1 MLKRIQCAL
10 LTTGAT
16 LVAGVF
22 MFVDMGAGNAA
33 AAAMVPDA
41 TAASDALEATVK
53 FTPPGPSFKAGDAL
67 SGKTIYAI
75 VSGESAA
82 FVQEFIK
89 GMRDGA
95 AVLGANVEVQDSG
108 YDPTKASEL
117 IDKGVALGAAVIV
130 TQSVD
135 SSAVAASLKG
145 AKTANIPVIEATSRD
160 AGAAGADLEALGV
173 KAISSFCYTCAG
185 KQMAD
190 FAVSSTNGNVNALL
204 YNVPGIVVSER
215 MVKGF
220 TDELA
225 HLCPSCSVKL
235 VDAPA
240 ANWETNLA
248 SLTTSNLQT
257 NPNINIL
264 VPVFDAMVGMIEPAI
279 ASSGL
284 KGVSIVTYNA
294 TAPALGML
302 AAGKL
307 VTGDVG
313 GSPYWLGW
321 ATVDQAVRL
330 ATGNK
335 PVADVAVPHRLFDAK
350 NVKQINL
357 AKPQQSWY
365 GSFDLA
371 AQYKALWG
379 K

>member
-1 MLKRIQCAL
+1 MLVGCRQGILAAGAFAAL
-10 LTTGAT
+10 AVGA
-16 LVAGVF
+16 LIGSGGAWAAG
-22 MFVDMGAGNAA
+22 GSTA
-33 AAAMVPDA
+33 DA
-41 TAASDALEATVK
+41 VAASDALEAAVK
-53 FTPPGPSFKAGDAL
+53 FTAPGPAFKAGDAL
-67 SGKTIYAI
+67 AGKTVYAI
-75 VSGESAA
+75 VSGENAA

-89 GMRDGA
+89 GLKDGA
-95 AVLGANVEVQDSG
+95 AVLGAKVEVQDSG

-117 IDKGVALGAAVIV
+117 IDKGVALGAKVIV

-135 SSAVAASLKG
+135 SSAVAASLGG
-145 AKTANIPVIEATSRD
+145 AKKAGIPVVEATSHD
-160 AGAAGADLEALGV
+160 AAAPGADLEKLGV
-173 KAISSFCYTCAG
+173 SAISSFCYTCAG

-190 FAVSSTNGNVNALL
+190 YAVASTGGKVNALL

-220 TDELA
+220 QDELA
-225 HLCPSCSVKL
+225 RVCATCTVTV

-248 SLTTSNLQT
+248 SLTTSNVQT
-257 NPNINIL
+257 HPNINIL
-264 VPVFDAMVGMIEPAI
+264 VPVFDAMVGLIEPAI
-279 ASSGL
+279 ASSGI

-294 TAPALGML
+294 TAPALGLM

-321 ATVDQAVRL
+321 ATMDQAARL
-330 ATGNK
+330 ASGGK
-335 PVADVAVPHRLFDAK
+335 PVDDVAVPHRLFDAK
-350 NVKQINL
+350 NVKEL
-357 AKPQQSWY
+357 DLKAAQQSWY
-365 GSFDLA
+365 GSFDLP

>member
-1 MLKRIQCAL
+1 MLKRAQHAF

-16 LVAGVF
+16 LAAGAFLLLVNE
-22 MFVDMGAGNAA
+22 ASNAEN
-33 AAAMVPDA
+33 MVSEA
-41 TAASDALEATVK
+41 TAASKALEAPVN
-53 FTPPGPSFKAGDAL
+53 FTPPGPKFNAGNAL

-89 GMRDGA
+89 GMKDGA

-117 IDKGVALGAAVIV
+117 IDKGVALGAKVIV

-145 AKTANIPVIEATSRD
+145 AKSANIPVIEATSRD
-160 AGAAGADLEALGV
+160 AGPPGAEMEALGV
-173 KAISSFCYTCAG
+173 KAISSFCYSCAG
-185 KQMAD
+185 RQMAD

-220 TDELA
+220 TDELTR
-225 HLCPSCSVKL
+225 LCPSCIVKV

-294 TAPALGML
+294 TAPALAML
-302 AAGKL
+302 AAGEL

-321 ATVDQAVRL
+321 ATIDQAARL
-330 ATGNK
+330 ASGNH
-335 PVADVAVPHRLFDAK
+335 AADDVAVPHRLFDAK
-350 NVKQINL
+350 NIKQINL
-357 AKPQQSWY
+357 SAPQQSWY
-365 GSFDLA
+365 GSFDLS
-371 AQYKALWG
+371 AQYKGLWG

>member
-1 MLKRIQCAL
+1 L
-10 LTTGAT
+10 LA
-16 LVAGVF
+16 AGVTLA
-22 MFVDMGAGNAA
+22 VGAFLSLDVGTTKAVAA
-33 AAAMVPDA
+33 SMVPEA
-41 TAASDALEATVK
+41 TAASDALEAPVT
-53 FTPPGPSFKAGDAL
+53 FTSPGPSFKAGDTL

-89 GMRDGA
+89 GMKDGA
-95 AVLGANVEVQDSG
+95 TVLGANVEVQDSG

-160 AGAAGADLEALGV
+160 AGAAGAGLEALGV
-173 KAISSFCYTCAG
+173 KAVSSFCYTCAG
-185 KQMAD
+185 TQMAD
-190 FAVSSTNGNVNALL
+190 FAVSNTNGNVNALL

-225 HLCPSCSVKL
+225 HVCPSCTVKV

-264 VPVFDAMVGMIEPAI
+264 VPVFDAMVGLIEPAI

-321 ATVDQAVRL
+321 ATIDQAARL
-330 ATGNK
+330 ASGNK

-357 AKPQQSWY
+357 TTPQQSWY

-371 AQYKALWG
+371 AQYKGLWG